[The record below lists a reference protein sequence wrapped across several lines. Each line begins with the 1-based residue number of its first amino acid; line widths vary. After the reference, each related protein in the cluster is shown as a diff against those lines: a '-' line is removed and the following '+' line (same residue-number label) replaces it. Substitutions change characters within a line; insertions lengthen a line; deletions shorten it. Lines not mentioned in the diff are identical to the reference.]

1 MKILK
6 LILKGYTRLQLNQI
20 AEFVYTPTDSIQIII
35 GTNGSGKSSILE
47 ELSPLPADSK
57 YYFKGGSKEIWITKG
72 KNTYAIKSS
81 FDKKDSHSFIEN
93 DIELN
98 DGGTVTVQLELVR
111 KYFSYTPET
120 HKLALGHMKFHA
132 MKPPQRK
139 DLFMKLADANYDYAI
154 AYYNRLKQR
163 YNDTV
168 SGLRLE
174 RKRIVTESTKVLPQ
188 EEFDRIKEETKDLH
202 SSLDFLMEH
211 RVPPNGSNGPI
222 EQQLRVVE
230 QTLSQITKSHCR
242 RYYDLASEPV
252 LDIDQLRS
260 ELDDIKAII
269 RSYELTNTRLFEE
282 FEKIN
287 EAYQTLQLSHSKNI
301 FTLDSQIR
309 NEESMIEELLSKRSL
324 RAEPHP
330 NPELALEIIQTHEDR
345 LITLLEA
352 LPGNQDK
359 IYSRAKLDTYREQQA
374 EIDEKLRITKGFIVE
389 KQGTLQHYESMKSE
403 GTTECPNC
411 KHSWI
416 RGYNPIAVSSLK
428 DSLETLEKD
437 RVILQQLSDEVAT
450 KIAGIYSYFNKYQAF
465 IAATNQL
472 PVLNPL
478 WDHLNKTESIINN
491 PSIAM
496 QEIKNYSKDLAY
508 EIKCVAARARIKE
521 LTDLVS
527 VSKLTV
533 NLDFDKTKER
543 KEQLEEQIAKD
554 QKDYNRTIE
563 RKNYL
568 DRTIASILAITDS
581 REQLSKLI
589 DQHAS
594 LNSELEEN
602 TRRLIYSDFVR
613 EIQSML
619 ARSENVLRESE
630 GQYRVIASIQANID
644 QLEVQ
649 ERILKIVLKELSPT
663 EGLIAEGLFGFMR
676 IFVKQMNEIIQ
687 RIWTY
692 PLKVMPCSVEEG
704 QKLDLNYKFPVF
716 VNKQEKP
723 KDDVSEGSTAMKE
736 VIDLA
741 FTITAM
747 KALKL
752 GDFPLFLDEFGH
764 SMDPVHKEATTS
776 LINTIMQQE
785 SFSQLFMIS
794 HDMLQYGSLTNTQ
807 VLVLCAD
814 NITIPKHCVYNTHV
828 TMN

>member
-6 LILKGYTRLQLNQI
+6 LILKGYTRLQLNHI
-20 AEFVYTPTDSIQIII
+20 AEFVYTPTDPIQIII
-35 GTNGSGKSSILE
+35 GTNGCGKSSILE
-47 ELSPLPADSK
+47 ELSPLPAESK
-57 YYFKGGSKEIWITKG
+57 YYFKGGSKEIWIAKG
-72 KNTYAIKSS
+72 KNTYVIKSS
-81 FDKKDSHSFIEN
+81 FEKKDTHSFIEN

-111 KYFSYTPET
+111 KYLGYTPET
-120 HKLALGHMKFHA
+120 HRLALGHIKFNELR
-132 MKPPQRK
+132 PPQRK
-139 DLFMKLADANYDYAI
+139 DLFMKLEHANHEYAV

-163 YNDTV
+163 YNDIV

-202 SSLDFLMEH
+202 ACLDFLMEH
-211 RVPPNGSNGPI
+211 RVPPNGSNSPL
-222 EQQLRVVE
+222 EQQLRVIE

-242 RYYDLASEPV
+242 RYNDLANEPV

-260 ELDDIKAII
+260 EVDDLKAII

-282 FEKIN
+282 FEKVN
-287 EAYQTLQLSHSKNI
+287 EAYNTLQMSHSRNI

-309 NEESMIEELLSKRSL
+309 TEESIIEELMGKRSL
-324 RAEPHP
+324 RTEPHV
-330 NPELALEIIQTHEDR
+330 NPELALEVIQSNENH

-352 LPGNQDK
+352 LPSNQDK
-359 IYSRAKLDTYREQQA
+359 IYSRAKLDQYREQQT
-374 EIDEKLRITKGFIVE
+374 EIDEKLRITKGFIAE

-411 KHSWI
+411 KHLWI

-437 RVILQQLSDEVAT
+437 RVVLQQLSDEVAT

-465 IAATNQL
+465 IAATNKL

-478 WDHLNKTESIINN
+478 WDYLNKTESVISN

-496 QEIKNYSKDLAY
+496 QEIKNYSKDLAF
-508 EIKCVAARARIKE
+508 EIKCQTARNKIKE
-521 LTDLVS
+521 LTELVS

-543 KEQLEEQIAKD
+543 KEELEAQIAKD

-563 RKNYL
+563 RKSYL
-568 DRTIASILAITDS
+568 DKTIASILAITES
-581 REQLSKLI
+581 REQLTKLI
-589 DQHAS
+589 EQHTS
-594 LNSELEEN
+594 LNAELEEN

-613 EIQSML
+613 EVQSML

-630 GQYRVIASIQANID
+630 GQYRVIAAIQDNIN
-644 QLEVQ
+644 QLETQ
-649 ERILKIVLKELSPT
+649 ERLLKITMKELSPT

-676 IFVKQMNEIIQ
+676 LFVKQMNEIIQ

-752 GDFPLFLDEFGH
+752 GDCPLFLDEFGH
-764 SMDPVHKEATTS
+764 SMDPVHKQATTN

-794 HDMLQYGSLTNTQ
+794 HDALQYGSLSNTQ